1 MWHTKIT
8 ELEKELTDH
17 NLDKYIIASEFNNL
31 AAGIFNAG
39 LAQANFLTK
48 TDYNAKLTSFNK
60 KITSNKTKHLIV
72 ENELKKLKTFDSS
85 YFIGKSHFEEDGTQ
99 NYLVF
104 QPMYRYFKWV
114 SGVGTGNYIYF
125 WKSKGLSDENITAL
139 TAGDY
144 KINPELSYFGTK
156 ARVEFN
162 GSCLKQDK
170 VTYDHGKVVNIYNV
184 SEVSRKINISNY
196 PTLENCSF
204 GAVIHTVSVYNGQ

>member
-1 MWHTKIT
+1 M
-8 ELEKELTDH
+8 
-17 NLDKYIIASEFNNL
+17 
-31 AAGIFNAG
+31 
-39 LAQANFLTK
+39 
-48 TDYNAKLTSFNK
+48 
-60 KITSNKTKHLIV
+60 
-72 ENELKKLKTFDSS
+72 KKLKTFDSS

-144 KINPELSYFGTK
+144 KLNPELSYFGTK
-156 ARVEFN
+156 ARAEFN

-170 VTYDHGKVVNIYNV
+170 VIYDHGKIVNIYNV
-184 SEVSRKINISNY
+184 SEVSKKIYISNY
-196 PTLENCSF
+196 PTLENCSL